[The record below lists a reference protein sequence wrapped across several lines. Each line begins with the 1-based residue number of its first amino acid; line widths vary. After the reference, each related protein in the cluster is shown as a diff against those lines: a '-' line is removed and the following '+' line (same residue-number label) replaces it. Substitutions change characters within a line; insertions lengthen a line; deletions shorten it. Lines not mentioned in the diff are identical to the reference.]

1 MIGNQIIILLIF
13 LIFTFV
19 NSMEIRK
26 TMLPVLR
33 PVGGD
38 EEVNAIRESIESGWW
53 GKGPKV
59 AEFEKKFAEMVGAK
73 YAVAVNSATS
83 GQDLV
88 LKALGIKDCDIINPT
103 ISFMTTAVVPLWNNC
118 TSNIVD
124 VDPVTMCL
132 DPEDVKKHLKPNTK
146 AIIAVNQAGVPAP
159 IDEIRKFYDG
169 LIIEDCAHSCY
180 TPGAGTKGDVAV
192 WSFQAVKTM
201 PCGDGGM
208 ITTNDKELYDK
219 LVPMTWLGITSTYS
233 RVKKDDGL
241 TGKPGYSWDYEVDML
256 GYKCYM
262 IDLQAA
268 ICLEQMKKLDKNLE
282 WRRHVQKRYN
292 EELKDVLQTPPHS
305 ETVQYY
311 CAKVDP
317 EVRDD
322 LIDYLADKKI
332 HTSVHFKPLHLYDV
346 VKDMNQREYP
356 VADVEWK
363 KLISLPCH
371 PGMSEE
377 DIDYVIYWV
386 LQYFLE
392 DTDTEPDIEITP
404 WWKFW

>member
-1 MIGNQIIILLIF
+1 MK
-13 LIFTFV
+13 
-19 NSMEIRK
+19 IRD

-33 PVGGD
+33 PVAG
-38 EEVNAIRESIESGWW
+38 EEEFNSIRDVLESGWW

-88 LKALGIKDCDIINPT
+88 LKALGIRNCDIINPT

-124 VDPVTMCL
+124 VLEDTMCL
-132 DPEDVKKHLKPNTK
+132 NPEDVRKHLKPNTK

-208 ITTNDKELYDK
+208 ITTNDKELYEK
-219 LVPMTWLGITSTYS
+219 LVPMTWLGISSTYS

-241 TGKPGYSWDYEVDML
+241 TGRPGYSWDYEVDVL

-268 ICLEQMKKLDKNLE
+268 ICLEQMKKLPKHLE
-282 WRRHVQKRYN
+282 WRRHIQKCYN
-292 EELKDVLQTPPHS
+292 EELAGLIRPPAWS

-311 CAKVDP
+311 CARVP
-317 EVRDD
+317 AAERDD
-322 LIDYLADKKI
+322 MIDYLADKKI
-332 HTSVHFKPLHLYDV
+332 HTSVHFKPLHKYNI
-346 VKDMNQREYP
+346 VKQDREYP
-356 VADVEWK
+356 VADREWK
-363 KLISLPCH
+363 KLLSLPCH
-371 PGMSEE
+371 PGMTQE

-386 LQYFLE
+386 KKYYDEKNIVSYDGKKAVYHGTIVTE
-392 DTDTEPDIEITP
+392 D
-404 WWKFW
+404 

>member
-132 DPEDVKKHLKPNTK
+132 DPEDVRKSLKPNTK

-180 TPGAGTKGDVAV
+180 T
-192 WSFQAVKTM
+192 
-201 PCGDGGM
+201 
-208 ITTNDKELYDK
+208 
-219 LVPMTWLGITSTYS
+219 
-233 RVKKDDGL
+233 
-241 TGKPGYSWDYEVDML
+241 
-256 GYKCYM
+256 
-262 IDLQAA
+262 
-268 ICLEQMKKLDKNLE
+268 
-282 WRRHVQKRYN
+282 
-292 EELKDVLQTPPHS
+292 
-305 ETVQYY
+305 
-311 CAKVDP
+311 
-317 EVRDD
+317 
-322 LIDYLADKKI
+322 
-332 HTSVHFKPLHLYDV
+332 
-346 VKDMNQREYP
+346 
-356 VADVEWK
+356 
-363 KLISLPCH
+363 
-371 PGMSEE
+371 
-377 DIDYVIYWV
+377 
-386 LQYFLE
+386 
-392 DTDTEPDIEITP
+392 
-404 WWKFW
+404 

>member
-1 MIGNQIIILLIF
+1 MK
-13 LIFTFV
+13 
-19 NSMEIRK
+19 IRE

-33 PVGGD
+33 PVGG
-38 EEVNAIRESIESGWW
+38 EEELNSIKESLESGWW

-59 AEFEKKFAEMVGAK
+59 AEFEKKFAELVGAK

-88 LKALGIKDCDIINPT
+88 FKALGSKDCDIINPT

-124 VDPVTMCL
+124 VLDDTLCL
-132 DPEDVKKHLKPNTK
+132 DPEDVRKHLKPNTN
-146 AIIAVNQAGVPAP
+146 AIIAVNHAGTPAP

-169 LIIEDCAHSCY
+169 FILEDCAHSCY

-208 ITTNDKELYDK
+208 ITTNDKELYEK
-219 LVPMTWLGITSTYS
+219 LIPMTWLGITSTYS
-233 RVKKDDGL
+233 RVRKDDGL
-241 TGKPGYSWDYEVDML
+241 TGKPGYSWDYEVDVL

-262 IDLQAA
+262 IDLSAA
-268 ICLEQMKKLDKNLE
+268 ICLEQMKKLPKNLE
-282 WRRHVQKRYN
+282 WRRHIQKCYN
-292 EELKDVLQTPPHS
+292 EGLDGLIRTPAHS

-311 CAKVDP
+311 CARVPAAERSDM
-317 EVRDD
+317 
-322 LIDYLADKKI
+322 IDYLTDKKI
-332 HTSVHFKPLHLYDV
+332 HTSVHFKPLHKYSI
-346 VKDMNQREYP
+346 VKQDRDYA
-356 VADVEWK
+356 VADREWR
-363 KLISLPCH
+363 KLLSLPCH
-371 PGMSEE
+371 PGMTQE

-386 LQYFLE
+386 KEYYGERRISSYDGKTAIYHGVAVTE
-392 DTDTEPDIEITP
+392 D
-404 WWKFW
+404 